1 MALVDDLQVLRGSLQ
16 KEGPAA
22 HLTAA
27 LDPGGWL
34 QVLVRHGR
42 KVKISHLQ
50 RTKPHGSIT
59 AHWEPLPVASRA
71 QRLVAECTE
80 RRFWRHTALHHAL
93 GFSAPGGS
101 PFRLPPP
108 LPARGHICQQGASM
122 GGRSDGKKPTP
133 DLWMPLRHASPSP
146 RALCC
151 VRSRPLPGPLSW
163 TPRPPTDPLHPHPL
177 GAQRSSPC
185 PPSTHLHHVLLV
197 SGIPQGEV
205 HDQRQHHGDE
215 RGTRESKDSWLHA

>member
-80 RRFWRHTALHHAL
+80 RRFWCHTALHHAL

-133 DLWMPLRHASPSP
+133 DLWMPLRHVSPSP

-151 VRSRPLPGPLSW
+151 SPDPSQAPCPGPLALPQTLSILILSGPSGPAPA
-163 TPRPPTDPLHPHPL
+163 PRAPT
-177 GAQRSSPC
+177 
-185 PPSTHLHHVLLV
+185 STM
-197 SGIPQGEV
+197 SF
-205 HDQRQHHGDE
+205 
-215 RGTRESKDSWLHA
+215 W